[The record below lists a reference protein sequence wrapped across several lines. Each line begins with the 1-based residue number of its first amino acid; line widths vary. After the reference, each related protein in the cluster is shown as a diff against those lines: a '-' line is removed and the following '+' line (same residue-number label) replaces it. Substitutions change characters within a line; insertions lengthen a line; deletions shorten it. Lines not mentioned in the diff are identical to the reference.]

1 MTALSEKFS
10 KVINTIDGMSL
21 RERLILVVVSVLV
34 LHLAWDL
41 YFFTP
46 LQREGQQITDKIT
59 ETQKE
64 VARMEQEVQGF
75 QRIFE
80 HDPDAENRT
89 RIQAAEQE
97 IAQLNGRIQ
106 QLAEV
111 MIEPQQMVQL
121 LEELL
126 QREQNLRLVKLENI
140 APRPFLETKEGQEGV
155 VSAPGVN
162 LYQHGFVIE
171 FEGDFYSTLSYLKEL
186 EKLPWR
192 FFWDGVTFDVQEYP
206 NARVRI
212 ELHTLGLSEGWIGV

>member
-1 MTALSEKFS
+1 MTPLSEKFG
-10 KVINTIDGMSL
+10 KVINTVNGMSL

-46 LQREGQQITDKIT
+46 LQSEGEKITDKIT

-75 QRIFE
+75 RKIFE
-80 HDPDAENRT
+80 HDPDAQNRT
-89 RIQAAEQE
+89 RIQAVEKE
-97 IAQLNGRIQ
+97 IELLNERIQ

-111 MIEPQQMVQL
+111 MIEPQQMVLL

-140 APRPFLETKEGQEGV
+140 EPRPFLKTAETEEVAATSQ
-155 VSAPGVN
+155 GVN

-171 FEGDFYSTLSYLKEL
+171 FEGDFRSTLSYLKEL

-192 FFWDGVTFDVQEYP
+192 FFWDGVTFDIQEYP
-206 NARVRI
+206 KARVRI

>member
-1 MTALSEKFS
+1 MKPLSEKFA
-10 KVINTIDGMSL
+10 KVINTINGMSL
-21 RERLILVVVSVLV
+21 RERLILVVVCVVV

-46 LQREGQQITDKIT
+46 LQREGKKITNEIT

-64 VARMEQEVQGF
+64 VARMEEEVKGF

-80 HDPDAENRT
+80 HDPDADNKVRM
-89 RIQAAEQE
+89 QAVQRDIE
-97 IAQLNGRIQ
+97 QLNERIQ

-111 MIEPQQMVQL
+111 MIEPRQMVQL

-126 QREQNLRLVKLENI
+126 QQEQSLRLVKLENI
-140 APRPFLETKEGQEGV
+140 QPRPFLTAAEPEQAV
-155 VSAPGVN
+155 VTTPGAN

-171 FEGDFYSTLSYLKEL
+171 FEGDFHSTLSYIREL

-192 FFWDGVTFDVQEYP
+192 FFWDGVSFDVKEYP
-206 NARVRI
+206 QARVRI